1 MSVPNF
7 MDMNPGFLYSLE
19 IKNIILTVLEVLA
32 SDFFFFF
39 AIGMMSIWN
48 IQKKTIKDTFEEK
61 VLGT

>member
-1 MSVPNF
+1 

-32 SDFFFFF
+32 SDFFFF